1 MESRIEKLL
10 TPFLE
15 KQKMIEELTN
25 RSFLHSSSKRAYL
38 LLYNTKMN
46 YLKGSKKI

>member
-10 TPFLE
+10 APFLE
-15 KQKMIEELTN
+15 KQKRIEELTN
-25 RSFLHSSSKRAYL
+25 RSFLHPSSKRAYI

-46 YLKGSKKI
+46 YLKGSK